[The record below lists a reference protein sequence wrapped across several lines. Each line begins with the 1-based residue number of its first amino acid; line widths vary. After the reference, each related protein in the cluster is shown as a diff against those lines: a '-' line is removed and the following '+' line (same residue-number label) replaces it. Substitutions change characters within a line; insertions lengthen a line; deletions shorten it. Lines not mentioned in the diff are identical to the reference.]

1 MGKYFDRLC
10 RIAEKDKHPDLV
22 RYLNDAKLFVF
33 PGNPSDFI
41 PKQIESGK
49 EKELTEGF
57 FLPFPTIALED
68 DCGVVLLH
76 VDPNSED
83 NTRNIEAFDLVCNQ
97 YGYAQLS
104 VMMVDSLKYS
114 GDRDAPIEIYAYD
127 NYAYAALLDKN
138 DDVVRVIKFPEST
151 VSDSDKFRNVG
162 MAFYE
167 VLILN
172 TPDRFVFEIA
182 PTRIRENS
190 KKILRTHDRPIYTLL
205 TPGEI
210 KKRYGMG
217 GVQSQHAAGG
227 GITPHPRRRHRRVL
241 RSDVFKHKQGQTIII
256 PACWVG
262 PEEKQIGNKIYRVRL
277 DV

>member
-33 PGNPSDFI
+33 PGNPADFI
-41 PKQIESGK
+41 PKKIESGK
-49 EKELTEGF
+49 EKELIEGF

-83 NTRNIEAFDLVCNQ
+83 NTRNIEAFDFICNQ
-97 YGYAQLS
+97 DGYGQLS
-104 VMMVDSLKYS
+104 VMMVDTFKYR
-114 GDRDAPIEIYAYD
+114 GDQEAPIGIYAYD
-127 NYAYAALLDKN
+127 DAYAAILDKN
-138 DDVVRVIKFPEST
+138 DNVVRVTNLSESS
-151 VSDSDKFRNVG
+151 VPDNDRFRNVAT
-162 MAFYE
+162 AFYE
-167 VLILN
+167 VMILN

-210 KKRYGMG
+210 KKRYGMD
-217 GVQSQHAAGG
+217 GVQSQHASGG
-227 GITPHPRRRHRRVL
+227 GKTSHPRRRHRRVL